1 MGGNP
6 PSEFDGDRSKAM
18 TFMNEFNLYRLA
30 NIDAEQMT
38 NPMKRTA
45 LLLGFIKGPN
55 VKDWV
60 RLRTDEML
68 ARYNRTGNTTDEAYW
83 DTVGQEYLQAFQDTA
98 SRERAEE
105 KLKHLTFIPGDVD
118 TFVAQFRTLAD
129 EAMYPLNAKPTISLF
144 ASKLP
149 YKMMEHIYKITRP
162 GDFNGWA
169 DGARQ
174 YHQDNT
180 AVQNI
185 RGVFDDNPKKS
196 FKKKGYTR
204 QQWAQ
209 LLGVKLPS
217 PKEDAMDTRADRS
230 RSFNRNKG
238 TKGRV
243 SATKEDPDIQRKE
256 GRCFT
261 CNRQGH
267 IAKRL
272 PSKDQRKAKGEIQG
286 TTG

>member
-1 MGGNP
+1 MDIQAADRLEEDHQQEEDLLAHQAEQATVGGPGGGGGGGKLGGNP
-6 PSEFDGDRSKAM
+6 PSEFDGDRSKAI

-68 ARYNRTGNTTDEAYW
+68 ARYNRTGDSMDEHIG
-83 DTVGQEYLQAFQDTA
+83 TIVGQEYMQAFQDTA

-105 KLKHLTFIPGDVD
+105 KLRHLSFIPGDVD
-118 TFVAQFRTLAD
+118 TFIAQFRTLAD

-149 YKMMEHIYKITRP
+149 FRMMEHIYKITRP
-162 GDFNGWA
+162 MDFNGWA
-169 DGARQ
+169 DGARA

-180 AVQNI
+180 AVHNI
-185 RGVFDDNPKKS
+185 RGVIEDTPKKS
-196 FKKKGYTR
+196 SSRRRGIR
-204 QQWAQ
+204 ASNGHNS
-209 LLGVKLPS
+209 LG
-217 PKEDAMDTRADRS
+217 
-230 RSFNRNKG
+230 
-238 TKGRV
+238 
-243 SATKEDPDIQRKE
+243 
-256 GRCFT
+256 
-261 CNRQGH
+261 
-267 IAKRL
+267 
-272 PSKDQRKAKGEIQG
+272 
-286 TTG
+286 

>member
-6 PSEFDGDRSKAM
+6 PSEFDGDRSKSV

-38 NPMKRTA
+38 NPMKRAA

-60 RLRTDEML
+60 RLRTDEIL
-68 ARYNRTGNTTDEAYW
+68 ARFNRTGISMDEHYW
-83 DTVGQEYLQAFQDTA
+83 DHLGQEYMQAFQDTA

-105 KLKHLTFIPGDVD
+105 KLRHLSFIPGDVD
-118 TFVAQFRTLAD
+118 TFIAQFRTLAD
-129 EAMYPLNAKPTISLF
+129 EAMYPIDAKPTISLF

-149 YKMMEHIYKITRP
+149 FRMMQHIYTIIRP
-162 GDFNGWA
+162 MDFNGWA
-169 DGARQ
+169 DGARAF
-174 YHQDNT
+174 HQDNT
-180 AVQNI
+180 AVNNI
-185 RGVFDDNPKKS
+185 RGISEDTPKKS
-196 FKKKGYTR
+196 PQKKGYSR

-230 RSFNRNKG
+230 RSFNRNQN

-267 IAKRL
+267 VAKRL
-272 PSKDQRKAKGEIQG
+272 SSKGHGETQGEIQG